1 VADRLV
7 DREHIARIKRMG
19 CRLCK
24 RLGWPLNDVSDAHH
38 IRVGVGAA
46 ERQHD
51 LLAIPLCKEH
61 HQGKTGIHGS
71 DRGLWRLLKV
81 DELDLLADTIAEL
94 VDG

>member
-1 VADRLV
+1 MTDQEFVARV
-7 DREHIARIKRMG
+7 KRMG

-24 RLGWPLNDVSDAHH
+24 RLGHRAEGPSDAHH
-38 IRVGVGAA
+38 IRVGVGGA

-51 LLAIPLCKEH
+51 YLAIPLCKEH

-81 DELDLLADTIAEL
+81 DELDLLADTIKEL
-94 VDG
+94 SGR